1 MGAVTFGG
9 WVSMKKLE
17 VEVADHFPVPLLSV
31 LPARGLDSFIAL

>member
-1 MGAVTFGG
+1 MEAVTFRGL
-9 WVSMKKLE
+9 VSMKKLE